1 MKKLKE
7 EEATVEKVL
16 ALLQGGGDVR
26 KGDLSPKEVGGLDY
40 VRFSILT

>member
-7 EEATVEKVL
+7 DEATVEKVL

-26 KGDLSPKEVGGLDY
+26 KGDWGPKEVCE
-40 VRFSILT
+40 